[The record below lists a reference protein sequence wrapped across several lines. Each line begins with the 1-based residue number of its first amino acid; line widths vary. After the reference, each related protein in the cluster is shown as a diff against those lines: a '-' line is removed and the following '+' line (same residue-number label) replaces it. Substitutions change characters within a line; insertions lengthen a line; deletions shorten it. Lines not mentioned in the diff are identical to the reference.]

1 MMAHRTKVR
10 GRRLDQLCD
19 DNVFYVERGDGGFL
33 IVEGC
38 NDAVSSVLSP
48 IELIELGY
56 ELIQAGTKAYK
67 P

>member
-1 MMAHRTKVR
+1 MAHRTKVR

-19 DNVFYVERGDGGFL
+19 ENVFYVERGDGGFL
-33 IVEGC
+33 IVEEC
-38 NDAVSSVLSP
+38 TDAFSSVLSP
-48 IELIELGY
+48 IELGY

>member
-1 MMAHRTKVR
+1 MAHRTKVR

-19 DNVFYVERGDGGFL
+19 ENVFYVERGNGGCP

-38 NDAVSSVLSP
+38 NDAFSSVLSP
-48 IELIELGY
+48 IGPGN
-56 ELIQAGTKAYK
+56 ELIQAGTKANK

>member
-1 MMAHRTKVR
+1 MAHRTKVR

-19 DNVFYVERGDGGFL
+19 ANLFYVERGDGGFL

-38 NDAVSSVLSP
+38 NDACFSILSP

>member
-1 MMAHRTKVR
+1 MMAHQTKVR
-10 GRRLDQLCD
+10 GRRLDQLCAD
-19 DNVFYVERGDGGFL
+19 KVFYVERGRGGFL

-38 NDAVSSVLSP
+38 SDAYFTTLSP

>member
-1 MMAHRTKVR
+1 MAHRTKVR

-33 IVEGC
+33 IVGEC
-38 NDAVSSVLSP
+38 NDAFSSVLSP